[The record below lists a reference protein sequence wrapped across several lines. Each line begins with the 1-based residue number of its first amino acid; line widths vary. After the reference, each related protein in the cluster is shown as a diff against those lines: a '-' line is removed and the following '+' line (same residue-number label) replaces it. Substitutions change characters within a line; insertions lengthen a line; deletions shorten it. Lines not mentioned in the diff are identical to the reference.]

1 MCFPRL
7 GILVE
12 LVQGIEAAEA
22 GPCVHALRVHPSAL
36 RQSPGLPMDWFL
48 MFMKAIPVM
57 DYSVVGDLHPA
68 CVGGE
73 SSGLG
78 SGASGLIPNLDEKRV
93 LVDKLQKVHLGA
105 CARPGHP
112 DGAARVRSHL
122 WVQEP
127 VQALSALHGA
137 YVGAH
142 DEAGVGPQI
151 DLLGQKRPG
160 LRRVL
165 LTPGDEPVQR
175 REALE
180 HGRQLVH
187 EDLTL

>member
-1 MCFPRL
+1 MSKVLLRYWLPFEAQQNAIAQGPAPVCFPRL

-22 GPCVHALRVHPSAL
+22 GPCVHALRVHPTLFVRAL
-36 RQSPGLPMDWFL
+36 DCHGLVLDVHEGN
-48 MFMKAIPVM
+48 PVHGIL
-57 DYSVVGDLHPA
+57 VVGDLHPA

-127 VQALSALHGA
+127 VQALSLPST
-137 YVGAH
+137 
-142 DEAGVGPQI
+142 GPM
-151 DLLGQKRPG
+151 
-160 LRRVL
+160 
-165 LTPGDEPVQR
+165 
-175 REALE
+175 
-180 HGRQLVH
+180 LVPMMKP
-187 EDLTL
+187 E